1 MEEQKKQEEKEVK
14 ATKVFAEK
22 EVELLRKQLEEAKK
36 KAELKRSR
44 PESETEAESEKEKE
58 EERGSRESAMMDRDM
73 VWRTKAGRIC
83 RECQKGGRKCFWPEL
98 SSWAKACHQ
107 CSAQKA
113 KCVMAGQGP
122 LEAGPSKRWKVA
134 MDKGKGKAKEVK
146 ETKSELE
153 FGFWEVVEELRGLRQ
168 DLREL
173 QTDFRNMHRI
183 AVQIANR
190 TADVANDVEDLM
202 RHFVLFVVEQEGEE
216 VGNSGNAGGA
226 ENDGEETL
234 Q

>member
-1 MEEQKKQEEKEVK
+1 
-14 ATKVFAEK
+14 
-22 EVELLRKQLEEAKK
+22 
-36 KAELKRSR
+36 
-44 PESETEAESEKEKE
+44 
-58 EERGSRESAMMDRDM
+58 
-73 VWRTKAGRIC
+73 
-83 RECQKGGRKCFWPEL
+83 
-98 SSWAKACHQ
+98 
-107 CSAQKA
+107 
-113 KCVMAGQGP
+113 
-122 LEAGPSKRWKVA
+122 

-226 ENDGEETL
+226 ENDGDSSIESL
-234 Q
+234 IDW